1 MLIGLTGR
9 MKSGKTTFA
18 KMVEEVSSFERVSF
32 GGKLREELAD
42 RGIDAYGDKDKVVS
56 CKGLIEI
63 YGYLTAGELKD
74 YSCTLRRILQL
85 WGTEYRRGQDPN
97 YWIEAL
103 FLSLDPSKDYIID
116 DVRFPNEADMIYTLG
131 GFNILL
137 THPRSPINKHDS
149 EAQINYCRHSISYT
163 QPEDI
168 TYDMMKS
175 TVIDLITQLEEI
187 REGELDEEIVS

>member
-18 KMVEEVSSFERVSF
+18 NMVEEVSSFEKVSF
-32 GGKLREELAD
+32 GGKLREELAN
-42 RGIDAYGDKDKVVS
+42 RGVDAYGDKDKVVS

-63 YGYLTAGELKD
+63 YAYLTAGELAD
-74 YSCTLRRILQL
+74 YTCTLRRILQL
-85 WGTEYRRGQDPN
+85 WGTEYRRKQNPN

-103 FLSLDPSKDYIID
+103 FLNLDPSKDYIID
-116 DVRFPNEADMIYTLG
+116 DVRFTNEADMIYTLG

-149 EAQINYCRHSISYT
+149 EAHINYCRHSISYT

-168 TYDMMKS
+168 THSMMKS